1 MLVRMRVGRHLDR
14 HIGLMAPFDGCRCP
28 SGRPRTDAEQSGRP
42 RPDAEQSG
50 FVNVVALIGM
60 NVGVDDLDV
69 LRPAARSH
77 PHE

>member
-1 MLVRMRVGRHLDR
+1 MRVGSRLDYDT
-14 HIGLMAPFDGCRCP
+14 GCMMPLGGCRCP
-28 SGRPRTDAEQSGRP
+28 SGRPRPDAEQSGRP

-50 FVNVVALIGM
+50 FVNMVAFIGM
-60 NVGVDDLDV
+60 NVGVDDLDM